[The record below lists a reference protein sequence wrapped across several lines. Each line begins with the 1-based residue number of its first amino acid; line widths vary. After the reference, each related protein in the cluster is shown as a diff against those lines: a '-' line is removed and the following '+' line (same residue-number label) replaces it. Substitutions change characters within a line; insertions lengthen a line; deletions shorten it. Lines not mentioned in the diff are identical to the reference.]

1 MPWPADL
8 TTKTVTS
15 SYPNNGTGLNGWCS
29 FVPTADLADS
39 TGLAIL
45 RAAPMQEQV
54 TNGVMAPIVLPCTDN
69 ADLSPSGWAWTVVE
83 NLQGAPP
90 RVWSFFLPHTLPS
103 TVDLS
108 ALTPL
113 VTPPSLVQY
122 LLAANNLSDLTN
134 PAAARTSL
142 GLGSAATQA
151 STAFDVAGAAA
162 TALATAESF
171 ATSAVATETT
181 RAQTAEA
188 GKAQGLTVTA
198 VQTASYAMA
207 LGDFA
212 RFDVSGGSV
221 SQPLPSGATSGA
233 RVGAKLIKNS
243 ATNSNTVTL
252 TCQGSDVFNVA
263 GGSTS
268 LALTLPA
275 QGVVLQYLAG
285 SPGVWTVQ
293 SDDIPLTPLRN
304 LFPDWLNGKGYG
316 AVGNG
321 VRLTDGAMTA
331 ASNVFT
337 SASASFTAADVGKL
351 IVVMGAGALNG
362 AVGVPLPGTIAGFT
376 SATQVTLSA
385 SAVTTVAGATATYG
399 TDDLAKNQAMI
410 NACAPG
416 QTAFLP
422 YGIYMHSGELSVT
435 TPIRL
440 TGDGA
445 TIVTTNSAAI
455 NFQNTYITAASGSS
469 TTIGLEIDH
478 LVFDVSGGHVLYNC
492 NWNKFSLHDLR
503 LVQRSY
509 QYAVWY
515 STAQNLLDTDV
526 RNVVTRVYG
535 NPRTVPAWYFK
546 SALGGGI
553 AMWKSQNTL
562 FQNGDLD
569 ATQYYVWIECED
581 ASNHSYTNDLTF
593 EHAWFDSAYG
603 GCVKLLATQ
612 SASFRSCNVIDS
624 YSATWGNSAYYIG
637 AATSNGLWAS
647 QKVSFHDCGRDL
659 SGPNGTT
666 SWDIECEATTDS
678 VTISNYAIRDTVQP
692 PTNTKP
698 QFNFH
703 GCTNVLLLNNKFRII
718 TNPATTSVELLDGNI
733 TYTGLLSGANQ
744 PNIDLP
750 QHHGWRSWPFDLK
763 LCNSTAN
770 LTAGVLQMVMQYI
783 NDTGPL
789 TGVMFNLT
797 TAPTTPTAGEN
808 FIALIDQSTGSVV
821 AVSADMTAAISTS
834 GVKKVPFTAQFTPV
848 AGRLYWAV
856 VLPNFSAGTFTLA
869 RLSNA
874 NGPLNSGQGATNY
887 EFATNGTAQIAVPG
901 SITPS
906 ANGAGGGAWWVGTY

>member
-1 MPWPADL
+1 MTWPPDL

-15 SYPNNGTGLNGWCS
+15 SYPNAGAGLNGYCS
-29 FVPTADLADS
+29 FVLTADLADA
-39 TGLAIL
+39 TAPAIL
-45 RAAPMQEQV
+45 RAAQLQSQV

-69 ADLSPSGWAWTVVE
+69 ADLSPSGWAWTVTEV
-83 NLQGAPP
+83 LQGAPT
-90 RVWSFFLPHTLPS
+90 RIWSFYLPHTLPS
-103 TVDLS
+103 TVDLA

-113 VTPPSLVQY
+113 VTPPTLVQY
-122 LLAANNLSDLTN
+122 LVAANNLSDVPN
-134 PAAARTSL
+134 PGAARTAL
-142 GLGSAATQA
+142 GLGSAALQ
-151 STAFDVAGAAA
+151 SAAA
-162 TALATAESF
+162 FAQALTTTVVES
-171 ATSAVATETT
+171 APYVMA
-181 RAQTAEA
+181 A
-188 GKAQGLTVTA
+188 GD
-198 VQTASYAMA
+198 Y
-207 LGDFA
+207 A

-221 SQPLPSGATSGA
+221 SQPLPNAPATGT
-233 RVGAKLIKNS
+233 RVGAKLIRNS
-243 ATNSNTVTL
+243 ATNSNTLTL
-252 TCQGSDVFNVA
+252 ACQGTDVFNLA

-268 LALTLPA
+268 LALSLLN

-293 SDDIPLTPLRN
+293 SDDLPLTPLRN
-304 LFPDWLNGKGYG
+304 LFPDWLGAKAYG

-321 VRLTDGAMTA
+321 KQITDATITA
-331 ASNVFT
+331 GSNLLN
-337 SASASFTAADVGKL
+337 SAAQAQFTAADVGKIL
-351 IVVMGAGALNG
+351 VLPTGGTANG
-362 AVGVPLPGTIAGFT
+362 GIGTPLAATITGWN
-376 SATQVTLSA
+376 SATQVQISVN
-385 SAVTTVAGATATYG
+385 AVTAVTAGVATYG
-399 TDDLAKNQAMI
+399 TDDLAKTQAAI

-416 QTAFLP
+416 QTVFLP
-422 YGIYMHSGELSVT
+422 YGIYMHSGELSIT

-445 TIVTTNSAAI
+445 TICTTNSAAI

-469 TTIGLEIDH
+469 TTVGLEIDH
-478 LVFDVSGGHVLYNC
+478 LVFDVSGGHVFYNC

-509 QYAVWY
+509 NYAVWY
-515 STAQNLLDTDV
+515 STAQNLLDADV
-526 RNVVTRVYG
+526 RNVVTREYG
-535 NPRTVPAWYFK
+535 NPRTVQAWYLK

-553 AMWKSQNTL
+553 AMFNPKNCL
-562 FQNGDLD
+562 FQNNDLD
-569 ATQYYVWIECED
+569 ATQYFVWIECED
-581 ASNHSYTNDLTF
+581 AANHSYTNDLTF
-593 EHAWFDSAYG
+593 EHCWFDSAYG
-603 GCVKLLATQ
+603 GCVKLVATQ
-612 SASFRSCNVIDS
+612 SAAFRSCNIIDS
-624 YSATWGNSAYYIG
+624 FSATWGNSAFYIG

-647 QKVSFHDCGRDL
+647 QKVSFLDCGRDL

-666 SWDIECEATTDS
+666 SWDIECESTTDS
-678 VTISNYAIRDTVQP
+678 VTIQNYAIRDTVQP
-692 PTNTKP
+692 PSNTKP

-703 GCTNVLLLNNKFRII
+703 GCTNVLLLNNKYRII
-718 TNPATTSVELLDGNI
+718 TNPATTSVEFLDGNI

-750 QHHGWRSWPFDLK
+750 QHHGWRSWPFDIK
-763 LCNSTAN
+763 LNNSTAN
-770 LTAGVLQMVMQYI
+770 LAAGVLAMVMQYI

-797 TAPTTPTAGEN
+797 TAPTTPTAGQN

-834 GVKKVPFTAQFTPV
+834 GVKKVPFTTPFTPV
-848 AGRLYWAV
+848 FGRQYWAT

-887 EFATNGTAQIAVPG
+887 EFATNGSALIAVPG